1 MNVQE
6 FADAAEIHSE
16 MPPLEP
22 ILGLQSLPRRCVGDG
37 TMFAGA
43 ILGAQN
49 PLSPIIAFPKRLK
62 ATSIH
67 KIHLERKIFFGSGDA
82 FGAHLDP
89 PNRSQTLRR
98 DYSVVAGAILR
109 AQSPVESEKAS
120 KTCESAINRKSKFP
134 NSIKSIW
141 SIPHP
146 GLAECAER
154 LNKLMIDDR

>member
-1 MNVQE
+1 MKVQE

-22 ILGLQSLPRRCVGDG
+22 ILSLQSLPRRCVGDG

-43 ILGAQN
+43 ILGVQN

-109 AQSPVESEKAS
+109 AQSPS
-120 KTCESAINRKSKFP
+120 KVKRPRRHVKVQSIENPNFP
-134 NSIKSIW
+134 TPSNPFGVSLTPAWRNARS
-141 SIPHP
+141 
-146 GLAECAER
+146 
-154 LNKLMIDDR
+154 D